1 MQQLYRFRKLF
12 GLSIPFWAMSLFG
25 CLPEKTNPAEKAE
38 LSTNTASST
47 KPEILWKTTATGS
60 GEESH
65 GHFLLSCSDGGFL
78 QIGETGSLPT
88 NARIFVVK
96 VSQDGEIQWK
106 KEHPSGGHNL
116 GNGAIEVDDGYVVFG
131 AMNRD
136 SALIKLNKTTGEVV
150 FSKSYDFGGVDAI
163 ESMIQL
169 GSSLVTVGYI
179 NAQDSE
185 TTFYAEGE
193 GHLMKFDMLG
203 NHLSDSSLNSY
214 TSHAYRIYVFEDELI
229 IGGLTQG
236 ALDYSLLKM
245 TGTGEV
251 IWSKNYGG
259 SGADHLFAMD
269 IGIDGSIFLSGHT
282 TSGTANWDT
291 YTLKLDQLGNVIWEN
306 KVGNPRGF
314 DPRYIH
320 DEAWGVK
327 ATPDGGAIV
336 VAGTGDEY
344 ENYSECSD
352 LDCSDQWHAFLI
364 RFKSDGSLLW
374 KATYPN
380 PEGGDWAGEDIA
392 LTKDGGALMAV
403 DDGQFAFIQL
413 SSVY

>member
-1 MQQLYRFRKLF
+1 MQQRYQFRRLF
-12 GLSIPFWAMSLFG
+12 GFSIPFWVMSLFG
-25 CLPEKTNPAEKAE
+25 CLPEKTSRAEKAE
-38 LSTNTASST
+38 LSTNTESST
-47 KPEILWKTTATGS
+47 KPGILWKTTATGS

-96 VSQDGEIQWK
+96 VSQDGAIQWK
-106 KEHPSGGHNL
+106 KEYPSAGHNL

-131 AMNRD
+131 AMNQD

-169 GSSLVTVGYI
+169 GSSLVAVGYI
-179 NAQDSE
+179 NAQDSD

-214 TSHAYRIYVFEDELI
+214 TSHAYRIYAFEDKLI
-229 IGGLTQG
+229 IGGLTQD
-236 ALDYSLLKM
+236 ALDYSLIKM
-245 TGTGEV
+245 TGSGEV
-251 IWSKNYGG
+251 IWSKKYGG
-259 SGADHLFAMD
+259 SGADHMFAMD
-269 IGIDGSIFLSGHT
+269 LGPDGSIFLSGHT

-344 ENYSECSD
+344 ESYSECSD

-364 RFKSDGSLLW
+364 RFKSDGNLLW

-380 PEGGDWAGEDIA
+380 PEGGDWAGEDIV

-403 DDGQFAFIQL
+403 DDGQFAFVQL